1 MATGLYPLRNY
12 PGRYLNEGKVK
23 YRSHNYQNL
32 PDINKYPS
40 LFCRLVKRSLSCDPV
55 RRPTLFQIT
64 SIMKKDSRTLTM
76 MSSNGRGK
84 TSVVSLSSS
93 PGSVG
98 ARQSVHRRDSAREHS
113 EVERSGEQGT
123 ESLYGRHKHHS
134 LTSAQPVPN
143 LPSFSVHE
151 QTVPSKRTKTEPRQP
166 SSLDSFSSSHRLPS
180 PRLREPQHWSHDSY
194 VVPTYDSHKSRD
206 SQVRSHDPSSHAP
219 SQQFS
224 QSYNGG
230 RGCQQYS
237 VDHGRWSDVGTST
250 TRFSPHVSRAMSE
263 RGAARPPPTSAPI
276 LQQRR
281 GSLGGFSDEFSPLS
295 RNFPSSPAHKTSS
308 DMTQSQSSMRYS
320 ESLHSPHVHRMGRK
334 RSSGG
339 TSDSD
344 GNGAK
349 TGDTEYQR
357 LLPDDSQEE
366 QLTHQAETETSRE
379 PRPDKQAGV
388 GPVDDEYRRLGP
400 GSAHDVRQVPRR
412 PQLKIRSYEAS
423 RRTLRRPSEQVEFRR
438 ASSLQQSSG
447 SSTASN
453 LPPRQCHSDSETR
466 VGGAVSLHSSPR
478 LPRALPSDYHS
489 PQIFRNTPP
498 WNSIGNNTTGREH
511 PHTTLAMSLG
521 EERWEREEESSRHRM
536 EETDGDNEGGA
547 SEPMQ
552 VSPVTTHTFEISDKL
567 SDVSTSAQVGM
578 AIATGDTT
586 SVSVVSDPGLVENV
600 SLGTVEH
607 SVSGQ
612 RERFEEVSYQHQ
624 VKMECE
630 TQARD
635 TFGQENRSDNQLAQ
649 QQYSTAALRSDFEAA
664 GTPSAVAPS
673 TPQWTGEQQIASS
686 GIDQSQHNIPRNPTV
701 TTVYSGPHI
710 MSPIAEVSQ
719 EFSTQQTATQ
729 TFSASQTQHTQFTQ
743 SMHSLSP
750 LPEQRN
756 ESELRRSSS
765 PFHHD
770 ALGNAVSTVLSPPS
784 AVSDNTNPSI
794 TSQVARV
801 VNRADM
807 PQLEPPSTSSDT
819 SHSLTRSSEVD
830 SNQQNLYLPPS
841 TGSADFTLFSRQ
853 NRVASTTQSST
864 VMSTQLLSQNL
875 PQTSENLPER
885 QSQSQVPPTQEPS
898 SASFTPATAAAQSQ
912 RTQDIPE
919 YHHQIAPPSREE
931 SQCRSLHS
939 SGAHQSTVSDSSR
952 ERYGGW
958 QSWSTASAPPSCFVN
973 FHRRNRRSASPANT
987 HAPSVLSDSVAV
999 HFRVAQKQTSSEL
1012 GDSGSHRGSGRR
1024 RHHHRGSL
1032 GSSSNGSRHHHHAA
1046 QRLSQ
1051 DLEMMTRAIEGMDSG
1066 NPMEGDGSIARDE
1079 GRRLHSP
1086 SPPKSVPQTNRAVS
1100 GGAPTRL
1107 SSSSDTRLGY
1117 RAVINALSPPGH
1129 PSLAASRAG
1138 LSHTHPDFL
1147 FRHSPNPP
1155 NSLTSLSQIPPN
1167 NDSPD
1172 MSRSDCVTQNL
1183 AQSVTPLAQ
1192 GGEIVHLSPV
1202 QFPASLHMEE
1212 QQREAVI
1219 PPPAPGAGSSEYL
1232 PPYSPLRQAET
1243 QTSQRD
1249 TATVV
1254 REDQPIYRDPPPS
1267 YEEIFGQ
1274 HGGRRQR
1281 QRQRRPSRQSRRRED
1296 EGAAQA
1302 VGGESQSQQDP
1313 PTTHR
1318 HSRSSGHRRL
1328 SSLTSLFKRSRKHT
1342 SHDPNPTHS
1351 TSRTGRAQSSDRS
1364 PQLAPSSR
1372 QQEEV
1377 PRERSQLPVQDSP
1390 EPSTLQ
1396 RTASWVAS
1404 YSQTPRPI
1412 TAYQQLERGFR
1423 EFSGRD
1429 EVSSSVSAGGNA
1441 PHSSAHSQVS
1451 RAVSDTAAAMAL
1463 RQNSISSVSHS
1474 QPTHHIHQL
1483 GLPGLPSYRHPP
1495 PFSLTS
1501 SRDPS
1506 LTPHQ
1511 RLANYTLGL
1520 QNSNTQPSRD
1530 SPGHS
1535 STQQDANSRQ
1545 PGYAL
1550 SPQDTTTRQP
1560 ASTQDS
1566 QPVRIAGQ
1574 DSSPQ
1579 QLRLGPV
1586 VHTGSATQ
1594 QTHHAPS
1601 PVSSQSRSLAARPH
1615 GQTLNLSLPTIS
1627 LNSTSPGGRG
1637 DASSPSSPQQVPI
1650 FHRVLAHPPRT
1661 RPISPLVTS
1670 AEYSRGV
1677 SSVTSVTSPAST
1689 NPSEARA
1696 VLVSAVERLRTQQST
1711 ESLRAPSS
1719 HSQQEVSN
1727 ATPRQLFLPWQLDAQ
1742 ANNDGGPLGANGNA
1756 NNDKPPPNSS
1766 HNSPNATPKNSPVLE
1781 RRVTT
1786 AGPGE
1791 TESSQPLQSQIK
1803 TTENGASQDG
1813 NKMGLASNASNG
1825 GGEGK
1830 QSRKSTQRSRAA
1842 SRRLAQQLSSSDEE
1856 LGERSS
1862 SSSSHCRPR
1871 HRPKRGNSSSR
1882 SSSRQENKNNS
1893 LTGPDNTQAP
1903 EFFPS
1908 FQSQPTELPQDGLF
1922 STVSS
1927 DLTAQSTITSVVSRD
1942 SHMTAHQ
1949 RSHDQHHQQQRQEIV
1964 LTQVPKDA
1972 SPKPQPYG
1980 GSHENTTEVSHEH
1993 PITSPAARSN
2003 ERVSTPEP
2011 PQDTAVPPRQEEVRS
2026 HDPASDVTA
2035 VEVVQ
2040 INNGA
2045 AGTRDQVTPV
2055 PEVPESTR
2063 HLTSSPHHSTTS
2075 TISKPCGHLCAANGD
2090 RDTCCQC
2097 VDSSHLV
2104 TQSCDICESRR
2115 SLGQVCS
2122 CAPNKPNKFCPIHRG
2137 RAGSSLPTPIDA
2149 RHQPVPYSHQQHNRK
2164 HIKNCIVM

>member
-1 MATGLYPLRNY
+1 MC
-12 PGRYLNEGKVK
+12 
-23 YRSHNYQNL
+23 
-32 PDINKYPS
+32 I
-40 LFCRLVKRSLSCDPV
+40 
-55 RRPTLFQIT
+55 
-64 SIMKKDSRTLTM
+64 LT
-76 MSSNGRGK
+76 
-84 TSVVSLSSS
+84 
-93 PGSVG
+93 
-98 ARQSVHRRDSAREHS
+98 
-113 EVERSGEQGT
+113 GT

-134 LTSAQPVPN
+134 LTSGQPVPN
-143 LPSFSVHE
+143 PPSFSVHE

-166 SSLDSFSSSHRLPS
+166 SSFDSFSSSHRLPS
-180 PRLREPQHWSHDSY
+180 PRLREPQHWSHDSH

-206 SQVRSHDPSSHAP
+206 S

-224 QSYNGG
+224 QSYDGG

-237 VDHGRWSDVGTST
+237 VDHGRWSDVGTGT

-263 RGAARPPPTSAPI
+263 RGAARPLTSAPI
-276 LQQRR
+276 SQQRR

-295 RNFPSSPAHKTSS
+295 RNLPSSPAHKTSS
-308 DMTQSQSSMRYS
+308 DMTQSQSSVRYS

-366 QLTHQAETETSRE
+366 HLTHRIETETSSE
-379 PRPDKQAGV
+379 PRPDKRAGV
-388 GPVDDEYRRLGP
+388 VPVDDEYCRLRE
-400 GSAHDVRQVPRR
+400 GSAHDVRQVLRR

-447 SSTASN
+447 SSTVSN

-478 LPRALPSDYHS
+478 LPRALPSDYRS

-498 WNSIGNNTTGREH
+498 WNSIGTNTTGREH

-521 EERWEREEESSRHRM
+521 EERREREEESSHHRM
-536 EETDGDNEGGA
+536 EETEGDKEGEA

-552 VSPVTTHTFEISDKL
+552 VSPVTTHTFEMSDKL

-578 AIATGDTT
+578 AIAAGDTT
-586 SVSVVSDPGLVENV
+586 SVPVSVVSDPGLVENV

-612 RERFEEVSYQHQ
+612 RERFEEARNQYQ

-630 TQARD
+630 TQTRD

-649 QQYSTAALRSDFEAA
+649 QQYSTAALRSDFEA
-664 GTPSAVAPS
+664 GTQSAVAPF

-686 GIDQSQHNIPRNPTV
+686 GTDQSQCNIPRNP

-750 LPEQRN
+750 LPE
-756 ESELRRSSS
+756 SELRRGGS
-765 PFHHD
+765 PFRHD

-801 VNRADM
+801 VNRANM

-830 SNQQNLYLPPS
+830 SNQQNLPPG
-841 TGSADFTLFSRQ
+841 TGSADFTLFPGQ
-853 NRVASTTQSST
+853 NMVASTTQSSAA
-864 VMSTQLLSQNL
+864 MSAQFLSQNL

-912 RTQDIPE
+912 GTQDIPE
-919 YHHQIAPPSREE
+919 YHHQTTPPSREE
-931 SQCRSLHS
+931 SQCRSLHNP
-939 SGAHQSTVSDSSR
+939 GVYQSAVSDGSR

-958 QSWSTASAPPSCFVN
+958 QSWSTASAPPSGFGN

-999 HFRVAQKQTSSEL
+999 HFRAAQKQASSEL

-1066 NPMEGDGSIARDE
+1066 NLIEGDRSIAREE

-1086 SPPKSVPQTNRAVS
+1086 SPPQSVPQTNRAVS

-1107 SSSSDTRLGY
+1107 SSSSGLGY
-1117 RAVINALSPPGH
+1117 RVVINALSPPGQ
-1129 PSLAASRAG
+1129 PSLATGRAG

-1183 AQSVTPLAQ
+1183 AQSVTPLTQ
-1192 GGEIVHLSPV
+1192 GGEIVPLSPV
-1202 QFPASLHMEE
+1202 QFPVSIHMEE
-1212 QQREAVI
+1212 QHREVVI

-1232 PPYSPLRQAET
+1232 PPYSPPRQGET
-1243 QTSQRD
+1243 QASQRE
-1249 TATVV
+1249 TQASQRVTQASQRNTTTVV
-1254 REDQPIYRDPPPS
+1254 REDQPLYRDPPPS

-1318 HSRSSGHRRL
+1318 HSRSSGHRKL
-1328 SSLTSLFKRSRKHT
+1328 PSLTSLFKRSRKHT
-1342 SHDPNPTHS
+1342 SHDPQATHS
-1351 TSRTGRAQSSDRS
+1351 TSRTSRAQSSDRS
-1364 PQLAPSSR
+1364 PQLAPPSR

-1377 PRERSQLPVQDSP
+1377 PRERSQLPIEDSP
-1390 EPSTLQ
+1390 EPSTLE

-1441 PHSSAHSQVS
+1441 PHSSAHSHVS

-1463 RQNSISSVSHS
+1463 RQNSLSSVSHS

-1530 SPGHS
+1530 SLGHS

-1550 SPQDTTTRQP
+1550 SPQDTTTRLP

-1566 QPVRIAGQ
+1566 QPVRMAGHSNSQ

-1579 QLRLGPV
+1579 QPKLGPV

-1594 QTHHAPS
+1594 QTRHAPS
-1601 PVSSQSRSLAARPH
+1601 PVPSHSRSLAARPH

-1627 LNSTSPGGRG
+1627 LNSTSHGGRG
-1637 DASSPSSPQQVPI
+1637 DASSPSSPQQVPV

-1670 AEYSRGV
+1670 AEYVRGV

-1689 NPSEARA
+1689 DPSEARA
-1696 VLVSAVERLRTQQST
+1696 VLASAVERLRTQQST
-1711 ESLRAPSS
+1711 ESLRAAPSS

-1727 ATPRQLFLPWQLDAQ
+1727 ATPRQLFLPWQLDAR

-1766 HNSPNATPKNSPVLE
+1766 QNSPNATPKNSPVLE

-1786 AGPGE
+1786 TGPGE
-1791 TESSQPLQSQIK
+1791 TESSQPLQSQNK

-1813 NKMGLASNASNG
+1813 NKTDLASNASKG

-1856 LGERSS
+1856 LAERSS

-1871 HRPKRGNSSSR
+1871 HRRKRGNSSSR

-1949 RSHDQHHQQQRQEIV
+1949 RSHDQHQQEPQEIV
-1964 LTQVPKDA
+1964 LTQVQEDA
-1972 SPKPQPYG
+1972 SPEPQPSG
-1980 GSHENTTEVSHEH
+1980 GSHDNTIEVSHEN

-2011 PQDTAVPPRQEEVRS
+2011 LQDTAVPPRQEEVRS
-2026 HDPASDVTA
+2026 HDPTSDVTA
-2035 VEVVQ
+2035 VDVVQ

-2045 AGTRDQVTPV
+2045 AGTRDPGETMSCSLVNAVT
-2055 PEVPESTR
+2055 
-2063 HLTSSPHHSTTS
+2063 
-2075 TISKPCGHLCAANGD
+2075 
-2090 RDTCCQC
+2090 
-2097 VDSSHLV
+2097 LV
-2104 TQSCDICESRR
+2104 TYLVHNI
-2115 SLGQVCS
+2115 
-2122 CAPNKPNKFCPIHRG
+2122 
-2137 RAGSSLPTPIDA
+2137 
-2149 RHQPVPYSHQQHNRK
+2149 QHNV
-2164 HIKNCIVM
+2164 IGL